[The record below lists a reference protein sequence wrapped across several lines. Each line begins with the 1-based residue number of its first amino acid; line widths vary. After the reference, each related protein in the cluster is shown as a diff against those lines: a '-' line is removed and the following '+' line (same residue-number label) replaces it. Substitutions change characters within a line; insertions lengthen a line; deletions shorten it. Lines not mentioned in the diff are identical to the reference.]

1 MCDMMCVEQKDLK
14 IIYHNMFPY
23 NDEENVW
30 ISKIGSKNY

>member
-23 NDEENVW
+23 NDEEK
-30 ISKIGSKNY
+30 SGLAK